1 MPRWQTLIYKLRSD
15 FIKSFY
21 NIYMDLAKLSAG
33 KNVPQEV
40 NVFIEIPQGSS
51 IKYEL
56 DKKSGVVM
64 VDRFNFSAMFY
75 PFNYGF
81 IPGTKAEDG
90 DPTDVLVISS
100 YSVAPGT
107 VIPSRP
113 IGMLEMED
121 EAGIDTKIIAVPT
134 LKVDPFFAKINDVSD
149 LDEMTKK
156 KIQHFFNHYKEL
168 EPNKWVKTKSF
179 LGKEEAYRDIK
190 KSIK

>member
-1 MPRWQTLIYKLRSD
+1 MNT
-15 FIKSFY
+15 
-21 NIYMDLAKLSAG
+21 AKLSPG
-33 KNVPQEV
+33 KNPPEEI

-56 DKKSGVVM
+56 DKESGVIM
-64 VDRFNFSAMFY
+64 VDRFSYTAMFY

-81 IPGTKAEDG
+81 VPQTHAEDG

-121 EAGIDTKIIAVPT
+121 EAGIDTKILAVPT
-134 LKVDPFFAKINDVSD
+134 AKVDPFYANVQDVSD
-149 LDEMTKK
+149 LDEATKK
-156 KIQHFFNHYKEL
+156 KIQHFFNHYKEI
-168 EPNKWVKTKSF
+168 EPGKWVKTKRF
-179 LGKEEAYRDIK
+179 LGKEEAEKAIN
-190 KSIK
+190 KSLK